1 MPLTARYAKHAEP
14 DAGGNARGF
23 ATPSRKVEFW
33 SETLQSKGYA
43 PMPDFVQPPIRSRNA
58 ARPC

>member
-14 DAGGNARGF
+14 DAGGNARSF